1 MTRPES
7 SDIGERPDAALEL
20 RRQAEGVALERT
32 VALVGLMGAGKTTIG
47 RRLAAA
53 LGVRFVDADEEIV
66 HAAGRSI
73 EDIFAEQGEIEFRRG
88 ERRVIARLLSEP
100 PHVLA
105 TGGGAFI
112 DPATRAL
119 MRERATTIWLRAPL
133 EVLMRRVGRR
143 SDRPLL
149 KEDDPEAVMRRLMEV
164 RYPIYAEADLTV
176 DSANGPHN
184 AAVTDVLAALKAHL
198 ARPAP

>member
-66 HAAGRSI
+66 RAAGRSI

-88 ERRVIARLLSEP
+88 ERRVIARLLSEL

-184 AAVTDVLAALKAHL
+184 AAVADVLAALKAHL